1 MVRMRTHVI
10 VAVVW
15 SLLALGVNARAEV
28 AIDWVSVGDP
38 GNVGELSGAGAG
50 GYGPDRIC
58 GAVSYIY
65 RIGKYEVTNAQYREF
80 LNAKAA
86 VGDPYGLYDTS
97 MNNMWAGIDR
107 SGLGTIGDPYVYTA
121 KGGDSAWDVRPVN
134 YVSWHDCVRFA
145 NWMTNGQGSGD
156 TESGSYAIAGGG
168 VDSGAVTVPTA
179 AERAAWT
186 TPRVVLPSEDEW
198 YKAAHYK
205 GGGTNAGYWLYATQS
220 DTVPSSEAPPGADL
234 VNGSANYHSGDYAVG
249 APYYT
254 TAVGAYT
261 GKPSTSAYG
270 TFDQGGNVW
279 ERTEALDG
287 SDRQLR
293 GASFYMNEVSSLR
306 ASHRIF
312 NDDWSSNIGFRVAEV
327 PEPATLG
334 LLALGGLAVL
344 RRRRRSWRE
353 RE

>member
-1 MVRMRTHVI
+1 MVRGFSKTAM
-10 VAVVW
+10 VAGMV
-15 SLLALGVNARAEV
+15 LAYCSAAQAQVNMV
-28 AIDWVSVGDP
+28 YVTVGDP
-38 GNVGELSGAGAG
+38 GNIGELSGGGAG

-58 GAVSYIY
+58 GAVDYTY
-65 RIGKYEVTNAQYREF
+65 KIGICEVTNGQYRAF

-86 VGDPYGLYDTS
+86 VGDPYGLYDTA

-107 SGLGTIGDPYVYTA
+107 SGSGIVGDPYVYTA

-134 YVSWHDCVRFA
+134 YVSWHDTVRFA

-156 TESGSYAIAGGG
+156 TESGSYVIAGGG

-198 YKAAHYK
+198 YKAAYYK

-220 DTVPSSEAPPGADL
+220 DTVPTSEAPPGTDS
-234 VNGSANYHSGDYAVG
+234 VNGSANYYDGDYAVG

-254 TAVGAYT
+254 AAVGAYT
-261 GKPSTSAYG
+261 DKPSTSAYG
-270 TFDQGGNVW
+270 TFDQNGNVW
-279 ERTEALDG
+279 ERTEAFDG

-312 NDDWSSNIGFRVAEV
+312 NSAWSSNIGFRVAEV
-327 PEPATLG
+327 PEPATVG
-334 LLALGGLAVL
+334 LLGMGVCVLL
-344 RRRRRSWRE
+344 RRRAKYRR
-353 RE
+353 